1 MGKSNRSLKIA
12 LPTSA
17 FLPYLGGAEVGLH
30 NIALRLLQRGHQPV
44 VIVPF
49 SNFKHLK
56 QENWD
61 LPYEVASFPPRIFA
75 LLKSW
80 PKLGLFLINIVFL
93 YFKRRYRF
101 DFWHTTMGY
110 PTGVTMVNFAQ
121 NHNDVHYLIRCAGE
135 DIQCAAEIGYG
146 ARLDPVVDALVR
158 KYLPKAKHLVAI
170 SESVADEYR
179 ALGISE
185 SQIEYI
191 PNGVD
196 LNRFSD
202 KSSRNDTRQQL
213 GVADNEILFLA
224 VGRNH
229 KKKNFTALVDAAQI
243 MHDAGISGFRI
254 LVVGGGA
261 LELAS
266 IAEEKNVSH
275 LLLLKE
281 HVVPNDHGAS
291 LQLPA
296 NELLDFYMAADVFSF
311 PSLIETFGI
320 VLVEAMA
327 TKLPIITTDG
337 PGCRDLIR
345 NGEDGIMVPA
355 GDIDALAKEMINVIL
370 NPEIRDD
377 LSKRAWKR
385 AQDFSWDFVVDR
397 YIDVYQSE

>member
-1 MGKSNRSLKIA
+1 MVKSNRILKIA

-30 NIALRLLQRGHQPV
+30 NIALRLLQRGHQPI
-44 VIVPF
+44 VIAPY
-49 SNFKHLK
+49 SNYKRLK
-56 QENWD
+56 KENWD
-61 LPYEVASFPPRIFA
+61 LPYEVAAFPPRIFA

-80 PKLGLFLINIVFL
+80 PKLGLFFTNFIFL
-93 YFKRRYRF
+93 YFNRKYQF

-110 PTGVTMVNFAQ
+110 PTGITIVNFAQ
-121 NHNDVHYLIRCAGE
+121 KHRDIHYLIRCAGE
-135 DIQCAAEIGYG
+135 DIQCAVDIEYG
-146 ARLDPVVDALVR
+146 ARLDPIIDSLVR
-158 KYLPKAKHLVAI
+158 KYLPRAKHLVAI

-179 ALGISE
+179 ALGVSE

-196 LNRFSD
+196 LNRFTD
-202 KSSRNDTRQQL
+202 KSSRNNTRQKL
-213 GVADNEILFLA
+213 GISDSEVLFLA

-229 KKKNFTALVDAAQI
+229 KKKNFSALVDAAQI
-243 MHDAGISGFRI
+243 MKNKGISGFRI

-261 LELAS
+261 LELSSNA
-266 IAEEKNVSH
+266 IEKNVSH

-281 HVVPNDHGAS
+281 HVIPDKHSES

-296 NELLDFYMAADVFSF
+296 SELLDFYMAADVFSF

-327 TKLPIITTDG
+327 AKLPIITTDG

-355 GDIDALAKEMINVIL
+355 GDAISLAKEMTNMIIN
-370 NPEIRDD
+370 PAIRDE
-377 LSKRAWKR
+377 LSERSWKR

-397 YIDVYQSE
+397 YVNVYLRE